1 MKRMID
7 DKDYNKTKTD
17 LNNTMESV
25 TTLEGKNYYTIS
37 VEDNSL
43 IITSEEAETDEDNV

>member
-7 DKDYNKTKTD
+7 NKDYNKVKTD

-25 TTLEGKNYYTIS
+25 STLEGKNYYTIS
-37 VEDNSL
+37 IEDNSL
-43 IITSEEAETDEDNV
+43 IITTEEAEADEDNV

>member
-17 LNNTMESV
+17 LNTTMESV

-37 VEDNSL
+37 IETNSL
-43 IITSEEAETDEDNV
+43 IITEESEADEDNI

>member
-7 DKDYNKTKTD
+7 DKDYKKTKTD

-25 TTLEGKNYYTIS
+25 TTLEGKNYYTIT

-43 IITSEEAETDEDNV
+43 IITEESEADEDNI